1 MFYFRLICVLRGSLH
16 GDSDAALL
24 RNSPESP
31 QSATGILCNPL
42 TMFAR
47 SSELGRSNL
56 VKVLRRDGDSNPGN
70 PFGVYTL
77 SRRASSTTRASLLA
91 HFFAPQNHRLGGSTS
106 NSATKVLQIIDIRKF
121 FGKYFLFSHILWLLF
136 AYIKKI
142 YYLCPPIKNNHLY
155 VYHRHC
161 GRYRLG

>member
-1 MFYFRLICVLRGSLH
+1 MYFSVNLLAERRGF
-16 GDSDAALL
+16 L
-24 RNSPESP
+24 RNPHKLPLAPCSIHCQCLLAQASLDRQTLSMFCGE
-31 QSATGILCNPL
+31 TGIRTPETLLEFTRFPGVPL
-42 TMFAR
+42 QPLEHL
-47 SSELGRSNL
+47 S
-56 VKVLRRDGDSNPGN
+56 LR
-70 PFGVYTL
+70 T
-77 SRRASSTTRASLLA
+77 
-91 HFFAPQNHRLGGSTS
+91 TS

-142 YYLCPPIKNNHLY
+142 YYLCTPIKNNHLY